1 MHREQLER
9 NQAVQKR
16 TQELRQE
23 SPSRSALSETER
35 MRQAVERQSG
45 YIHERNKM
53 QYGEKAS
60 YSDARKQAE
69 KNAEKLERQRRG
81 E

>member
-1 MHREQLER
+1 MHREHQER
-9 NQAVQKR
+9 NQAVQQR
-16 TQELRQE
+16 TQELREQA
-23 SPSRSALSETER
+23 PARSALNETER

-45 YIHERNKM
+45 YIFERNKM

-60 YSDARKQAE
+60 YHEARAQAE
-69 KNAEKLERQRRG
+69 RNAEKLERKRRG